1 MFRHMTEYYN
11 LYENKGLAGVPV
23 EPFTGDFT
31 NDKPA
36 LSSMTATISSTD
48 NLYETRKGMIA
59 DANAD
64 FSSKVNDPNGHGY
77 IAPLP
82 EVKKNDALQILQ
94 QEQSI
99 LSIGAIAGVSLIV
112 FGILISSSTK

>member
-1 MFRHMTEYYN
+1 MFRNMVEYYN
-11 LYENKGLAGVPV
+11 LYENKGLVGVPV

-31 NDKPA
+31 NDNA
-36 LSSMTATISSTD
+36 IGSMSENIETTD
-48 NLYETRKGMIA
+48 NLRETRNGMIS
-59 DANAD
+59 DVNAD
-64 FSSKVNDPNGHGY
+64 FSNKVNAPNVHGY

-82 EVKKNDALQILQ
+82 EVKNQDALQIIQ

-112 FGILISSSTK
+112 FGILISSSSE

>member
-1 MFRHMTEYYN
+1 MFRHMAEYYN

-23 EPFTGDFT
+23 EPFIGDFT
-31 NDKPA
+31 NDNA
-36 LSSMTATISSTD
+36 ISSMSDTLMNDD
-48 NLYETRKGMIA
+48 NLRETRKGMIA

-64 FSSKVNDPNGHGY
+64 FSNKVNAPNVHGY

-82 EVKKNDALQILQ
+82 EVKNQDALQIIQ

-112 FGILISSSTK
+112 FGILISSSTE

>member
-1 MFRHMTEYYN
+1 MTEYYN

-31 NDKPA
+31 NDRT
-36 LSSMTATISSTD
+36 LSSMSAAISSTD
-48 NLYETRKGMIA
+48 NLYETRTGMID

>member
-1 MFRHMTEYYN
+1 MAEYYN
-11 LYENKGLAGVPV
+11 LYENKGLAGMPV
-23 EPFTGDFT
+23 EPFIGDFR
-31 NDKPA
+31 NVEA
-36 LSSMTATISSTD
+36 ISTMSQSIEITD
-48 NLYETRKGMIA
+48 NLRKARNGMIA

-64 FSSKVNDPNGHGY
+64 FSNKVNAPNVHGY

-82 EVKKNDALQILQ
+82 EVKNQDALKIIQ

-112 FGILISSSTK
+112 FGILISSSTE

>member
-1 MFRHMTEYYN
+1 MAEYYN

-23 EPFTGDFT
+23 EPFIGNFT
-31 NDKPA
+31 NDINTIID
-36 LSSMTATISSTD
+36 MTMTNIKD
-48 NLYETRKGMIA
+48 NNLINNRNGMLN

-64 FSSKVNDPNGHGY
+64 FSNKVNDPNVHGY

-82 EVKKNDALQILQ
+82 EVKNQDALQIIQ

-112 FGILISSSTK
+112 FGILISSSTE